1 MNRLTPLE
9 IQRAMFPSRWK
20 GMDPDAVR
28 ALLSQLAEQVE
39 DDARLRGELKAQV
52 ARLSQE
58 VEEYRH
64 RTNGLN
70 EALVAAQHTAEA
82 MIGRAEAEAQRI
94 VSEAQS
100 LADRVIDD
108 AIRRAENLELI
119 ISQLRSRRRAARADL
134 GKLVELLQGYAK
146 DDETAEEREAQA
158 PSVALMRPRAREG
171 KAGS

>member
-1 MNRLTPLE
+1 MNRMTPLE
-9 IQRAMFPSRWK
+9 IQRASFPSRWK
-20 GMDPDAVR
+20 GVDPEAVR

-39 DDARLRGELKAQV
+39 DEARIRGELKAQV
-52 ARLSQE
+52 ARLSGE

-64 RTNGLN
+64 RTNALN

-94 VSEAQS
+94 VSEAQA

-108 AIRRAENLELI
+108 AIHRAENLELI
-119 ISQLRSRRRAARADL
+119 ISQLRSRRRAARAEVE
-134 GKLVELLQGYAK
+134 KVVELLQGFVR
-146 DDETAEEREAQA
+146 DDEAAEEREAQV

-171 KAGS
+171 KASS